1 MNLFKSYVL
10 FRESR
15 NIVVQG
21 KDIQV
26 LIQNLGV
33 EGIRIDPKNYS
44 DLENSRA
51 IEVLYNGE
59 KIRIDTNRKR
69 DGSLEVFLR
78 NSSFKRTLSGS
89 TL

>member
-1 MNLFKSYVL
+1 MKSFRDYIL

-21 KDIQV
+21 KDIQE
-26 LIQNLGV
+26 LIQNLSV

-51 IEVLYNGE
+51 IEVLYNDE
-59 KIRIDTNRKR
+59 KIRIGANRKR
-69 DGSLEVFLR
+69 DGSLEVILQ
-78 NSSFKRTLSGS
+78 NSSF
-89 TL
+89 

>member
-21 KDIQV
+21 KDIQE

-59 KIRIDTNRKR
+59 NIRIGANRKR
-69 DGSLEVFLR
+69 DGSLEVILR
-78 NSSFKRTLSGS
+78 NSSF
-89 TL
+89 

>member
-1 MNLFKSYVL
+1 MNSFKSYVL

-21 KDIQV
+21 KDIHE
-26 LIQNLGV
+26 LIQNLSV

-59 KIRIDTNRKR
+59 KVRIGANRKR
-69 DGSLEVFLR
+69 DGSLEVILR
-78 NSSFKRTLSGS
+78 NSSF
-89 TL
+89 

>member
-1 MNLFKSYVL
+1 MSSFRDYIL

-21 KDIQV
+21 KDIQE

-59 KIRIDTNRKR
+59 KIRIGANSKR
-69 DGSLEVFLR
+69 DGSLEVILR
-78 NSSFKRTLSGS
+78 NSSF
-89 TL
+89 

>member
-1 MNLFKSYVL
+1 MKSFRDYIL

-21 KDIQV
+21 KDIRE
-26 LIQNLGV
+26 LIQNLSV

-59 KIRIDTNRKR
+59 KIRIGANRKR
-69 DGSLEVFLR
+69 DGSLEVILR
-78 NSSFKRTLSGS
+78 NSSF
-89 TL
+89 

>member
-51 IEVLYNGE
+51 I
-59 KIRIDTNRKR
+59 
-69 DGSLEVFLR
+69 
-78 NSSFKRTLSGS
+78 
-89 TL
+89 

>member
-1 MNLFKSYVL
+1 MKSFRDYIL

-15 NIVVQG
+15 NVVVQG
-21 KDIQV
+21 KDIQE

-51 IEVLYNGE
+51 IEVLYNRE
-59 KIRIDTNRKR
+59 KIRIGANRKR
-69 DGSLEVFLR
+69 DGSLEVILR
-78 NSSFKRTLSGS
+78 NSSF
-89 TL
+89 

>member
-1 MNLFKSYVL
+1 MSSFRDYIL

-21 KDIQV
+21 KDIQE

-51 IEVLYNGE
+51 IKVLYNGE
-59 KIRIDTNRKR
+59 KIRIGANRKR
-69 DGSLEVFLR
+69 DGSLEVILR
-78 NSSFKRTLSGS
+78 NSSF
-89 TL
+89 

>member
-1 MNLFKSYVL
+1 MSSFRDYIL

-21 KDIQV
+21 KDIRE

-59 KIRIDTNRKR
+59 KIRIGANRKR
-69 DGSLEVFLR
+69 DGSLEVILR
-78 NSSFKRTLSGS
+78 NSSF
-89 TL
+89 

>member
-1 MNLFKSYVL
+1 MSSIRDYIL

-21 KDIQV
+21 KDIQE

-59 KIRIDTNRKR
+59 KIRIEANRKR
-69 DGSLEVFLR
+69 DGSLEVILR
-78 NSSFKRTLSGS
+78 NSSF
-89 TL
+89 

>member
-21 KDIQV
+21 KDIQE

-59 KIRIDTNRKR
+59 KIRIDANRKR
-69 DGSLEVFLR
+69 DGSLEVILR
-78 NSSFKRTLSGS
+78 NSSF
-89 TL
+89 

>member
-21 KDIQV
+21 KDIQE
-26 LIQNLGV
+26 LIQNLSV

-59 KIRIDTNRKR
+59 KVRIGANRKR
-69 DGSLEVFLR
+69 DGSLEVILR
-78 NSSFKRTLSGS
+78 NSSF
-89 TL
+89 

>member
-1 MNLFKSYVL
+1 MKSFRDYIL

-21 KDIQV
+21 KDIQE
-26 LIQNLGV
+26 LIQNLSV

-44 DLENSRA
+44 DLENSRT

-59 KIRIDTNRKR
+59 KIRIGANRNR
-69 DGSLEVFLR
+69 DGSLEVIL
-78 NSSFKRTLSGS
+78 
-89 TL
+89 

>member
-1 MNLFKSYVL
+1 MNSFKSYVL

-21 KDIQV
+21 KDTQE

-59 KIRIDTNRKR
+59 KIRIGANRKR
-69 DGSLEVFLR
+69 DGSLEVILR
-78 NSSFKRTLSGS
+78 NSSF
-89 TL
+89 

>member
-21 KDIQV
+21 KDTQE
-26 LIQNLGV
+26 LIQNLSV

-51 IEVLYNGE
+51 IEVLYNRE
-59 KIRIDTNRKR
+59 KIRIGANRKR
-69 DGSLEVFLR
+69 DWIV
-78 NSSFKRTLSGS
+78 
-89 TL
+89 

>member
-21 KDIQV
+21 KDIQE
-26 LIQNLGV
+26 LIQNLSV

-59 KIRIDTNRKR
+59 KIRIGANRKR
-69 DGSLEVFLR
+69 DGSLEVILR
-78 NSSFKRTLSGS
+78 NSSF
-89 TL
+89 

>member
-21 KDIQV
+21 KDIQE

-33 EGIRIDPKNYS
+33 EGTRIDPRNYS

-59 KIRIDTNRKR
+59 KIRIGANRKR
-69 DGSLEVFLR
+69 DGSLEVILR
-78 NSSFKRTLSGS
+78 NSSF
-89 TL
+89 

>member
-21 KDIQV
+21 RDIQE

-59 KIRIDTNRKR
+59 KIRIGANRKR
-69 DGSLEVFLR
+69 DGSLEVILR
-78 NSSFKRTLSGS
+78 NSSF
-89 TL
+89 

>member
-1 MNLFKSYVL
+1 MKSFRDYIL

-15 NIVVQG
+15 NVVVQG
-21 KDIQV
+21 KDIQE

-59 KIRIDTNRKR
+59 KIRIGANRKR
-69 DGSLEVFLR
+69 DGSLEVILR
-78 NSSFKRTLSGS
+78 NSSF
-89 TL
+89 

>member
-21 KDIQV
+21 KDVQE
-26 LIQNLGV
+26 LIQNLSV

-59 KIRIDTNRKR
+59 KIRIGANRKR
-69 DGSLEVFLR
+69 DGSQEVILR
-78 NSSFKRTLSGS
+78 NSSF
-89 TL
+89 

>member
-1 MNLFKSYVL
+1 MKSFRDYIL

-21 KDIQV
+21 KDIQE
-26 LIQNLGV
+26 LIQNLSV
-33 EGIRIDPKNYS
+33 VGIRIDPKNYS

-59 KIRIDTNRKR
+59 KIRIGANRKR

-78 NSSFKRTLSGS
+78 NSSF
-89 TL
+89 

>member
-1 MNLFKSYVL
+1 MNSFKSYVL

-21 KDIQV
+21 KDIHE
-26 LIQNLGV
+26 LIQNLSV

-59 KIRIDTNRKR
+59 KVRIGATRKR
-69 DGSLEVFLR
+69 DGSLEVILR
-78 NSSFKRTLSGS
+78 NSSF
-89 TL
+89 

>member
-1 MNLFKSYVL
+1 MKSFRDYIL

-15 NIVVQG
+15 NVVVQD
-21 KDIQV
+21 KDIQE
-26 LIQNLGV
+26 LIQNLSV

-59 KIRIDTNRKR
+59 KIRIGANRKR
-69 DGSLEVFLR
+69 DGSLEVILR
-78 NSSFKRTLSGS
+78 NSSF
-89 TL
+89 

>member
-21 KDIQV
+21 KDIQE
-26 LIQNLGV
+26 LIHNLSV

-59 KIRIDTNRKR
+59 KIRIGVNRKR
-69 DGSLEVFLR
+69 DGSLEVILR
-78 NSSFKRTLSGS
+78 NSSF
-89 TL
+89 

>member
-1 MNLFKSYVL
+1 MNSFKSYVL

-21 KDIQV
+21 KDIQE

-33 EGIRIDPKNYS
+33 EGIRVDPKNYS

-59 KIRIDTNRKR
+59 KVRIGANRKR
-69 DGSLEVFLR
+69 DGSLEVILR
-78 NSSFKRTLSGS
+78 NSSF
-89 TL
+89 

>member
-1 MNLFKSYVL
+1 MNSFKNYVL

-21 KDIQV
+21 KDIQE

-33 EGIRIDPKNYS
+33 EGIRVDPKNYS

-51 IEVLYNGE
+51 IEVLYNDE
-59 KIRIDTNRKR
+59 KIRIGANRKR
-69 DGSLEVFLR
+69 DGSLEVVLR
-78 NSSFKRTLSGS
+78 NSSF
-89 TL
+89 

>member
-21 KDIQV
+21 KDIQE

-59 KIRIDTNRKR
+59 KIRIGANRKR
-69 DGSLEVFLR
+69 NGSLEVILR
-78 NSSFKRTLSGS
+78 NSSF
-89 TL
+89 

>member
-1 MNLFKSYVL
+1 MNSFRSYVL

-21 KDIQV
+21 KDTQE
-26 LIQNLGV
+26 LIQNLSV
-33 EGIRIDPKNYS
+33 VGIRIDPKNYS

-59 KIRIDTNRKR
+59 KIRIGANRKR
-69 DGSLEVFLR
+69 DGSLEVILR
-78 NSSFKRTLSGS
+78 NSSF
-89 TL
+89 

>member
-15 NIVVQG
+15 NIVIQG
-21 KDIQV
+21 KDIQE

-59 KIRIDTNRKR
+59 KIRIGANRKR
-69 DGSLEVFLR
+69 DGSLEVILR
-78 NSSFKRTLSGS
+78 NSSF
-89 TL
+89 

>member
-21 KDIQV
+21 KDIQE
-26 LIQNLGV
+26 LIQNLSV

-59 KIRIDTNRKR
+59 KIRIDANRKR
-69 DGSLEVFLR
+69 DGSLEVILR
-78 NSSFKRTLSGS
+78 NSSF
-89 TL
+89 

>member
-21 KDIQV
+21 KDIQE

-59 KIRIDTNRKR
+59 KIRIGANRKR
-69 DGSLEVFLR
+69 DGRLEVILR
-78 NSSFKRTLSGS
+78 NSSF
-89 TL
+89 

>member
-1 MNLFKSYVL
+1 MSTFRDYIL

-21 KDIQV
+21 KDIQE

-59 KIRIDTNRKR
+59 KIRIGANRKR
-69 DGSLEVFLR
+69 DGSFEVILR
-78 NSSFKRTLSGS
+78 NSSF
-89 TL
+89 

>member
-1 MNLFKSYVL
+1 MSSFRDYIL

-21 KDIQV
+21 KDIQE

-51 IEVLYNGE
+51 IEVLYNDE
-59 KIRIDTNRKR
+59 KIRIGANRKR
-69 DGSLEVFLR
+69 DGSLEVILR
-78 NSSFKRTLSGS
+78 NSSF
-89 TL
+89 

>member
-1 MNLFKSYVL
+1 MNSFKSYVL

-21 KDIQV
+21 KDIQE

-33 EGIRIDPKNYS
+33 EGIRVDPKNYS

-59 KIRIDTNRKR
+59 KIRIGAARKR
-69 DGSLEVFLR
+69 DGSLEVILR
-78 NSSFKRTLSGS
+78 NSSF
-89 TL
+89 

>member
-1 MNLFKSYVL
+1 MNSFKSYVL

-21 KDIQV
+21 KDIQE

-59 KIRIDTNRKR
+59 KIRIGATRKR
-69 DGSLEVFLR
+69 DGSLEVILR
-78 NSSFKRTLSGS
+78 NSSF
-89 TL
+89 

>member
-1 MNLFKSYVL
+1 MKSFRDYVL

-21 KDIQV
+21 KEIQE

-51 IEVLYNGE
+51 IEVLYNDE
-59 KIRIDTNRKR
+59 KIRIGANRKR
-69 DGSLEVFLR
+69 DGSLEVILK
-78 NSSFKRTLSGS
+78 NSSF
-89 TL
+89 

>member
-1 MNLFKSYVL
+1 MSSFRDYVL

-21 KDIQV
+21 KDIQE

-59 KIRIDTNRKR
+59 KIRIGANRKR
-69 DGSLEVFLR
+69 DGSLEVILR
-78 NSSFKRTLSGS
+78 NSSF
-89 TL
+89 

>member
-21 KDIQV
+21 KDIQE
-26 LIQNLGV
+26 LIQNLSV

-59 KIRIDTNRKR
+59 KIRIGANRKR
-69 DGSLEVFLR
+69 DGRLEVILR
-78 NSSFKRTLSGS
+78 NSSF
-89 TL
+89 